1 MKTVLEAKNVW
12 KIYDTGSNKVEA
24 LRDVSI
30 SINKGEMVA
39 VMGPSGCGKT
49 TFLNCLSGLDDLTS
63 GEVIVDKSSLFGGGD
78 EERTRLRAEHF
89 GFIFQDFNLLPVL
102 TALENVEMPLQLIKS
117 YENRKSIRSK
127 ALDALDSVGLR
138 DWSGHRPSELSGGQ
152 KQRVTIARAFV
163 HKPAVI
169 LGDEP
174 TGNLDSKTSNQIMDL
189 LFDFNSK
196 YGITMLIVTHDSEV
210 ASRCNRILEMDD
222 GRIVSDYSKAEEE

>member
-24 LRDVSI
+24 LRDVSVKI
-30 SINKGEMVA
+30 YEGEMVA

-63 GEVIVDKSSLFGGGD
+63 GEVMVDKSSLFGGGD

-102 TALENVEMPLQLIKS
+102 TALENVEMPLQLVKS
-117 YENRKSIRSK
+117 NESRKSIRSK
-127 ALDALDSVGLR
+127 AIDALESVGLK

-152 KQRVTIARAFV
+152 QQRVTIARAFV

-174 TGNLDSKTSNQIMDL
+174 TGNLDSKTSSQILDL
-189 LFDFNSK
+189 LFELNTK
-196 YGITMLIVTHDSEV
+196 HGITMLIVTHDPDV
-210 ASRCNRILEMDD
+210 AKRCSRVLEMDD
-222 GRIVSDYSKAEEE
+222 GQIISDFSNEEE

>member
-24 LRDVSI
+24 LRDVSV
-30 SINKGEMVA
+30 SINEGEMVA

-49 TFLNCLSGLDDLTS
+49 TFLNCISGLDDLTG
-63 GEVIVDKSSLFGGGD
+63 GEVIVDNSSLFGGGD

-102 TALENVEMPLQLIKS
+102 TALENVEMPLQLVRS
-117 YENRKSIRSK
+117 DDNRKMIRKK
-127 ALDALDSVGLR
+127 ATEALESVGLKE
-138 DWSGHRPSELSGGQ
+138 WSGHRPSELSGGQ
-152 KQRVTIARAFV
+152 QQRVTIARAFV

-174 TGNLDSKTSNQIMDL
+174 TGNLDSKTSSQILDL
-189 LFDFNSK
+189 LFEFNSK
-196 YGITMLIVTHDSEV
+196 YGITMLIVTHDPEV
-210 ASRCNRILEMDD
+210 AKRCTRVLEMDD
-222 GRIVSDYSKAEEE
+222 GRIVSDYSNSEEE